1 MSDSEKKKAIRP
13 KSDRKAPTDMDAFFQ
28 WQTNRRSLLKA
39 ALIAGT
45 LSQFSFLQSCTD
57 DLELEKG
64 NELLD
69 SNQMTILKS
78 ALNILF
84 PDDGNGPSIESLNT
98 LNYIVWVLKDSGANP
113 THQTYLMEGIDWA
126 DEMAFE
132 KSAKKYIELDQQER
146 ERAIRYYTETE
157 YGKEWCSIMMTLIL
171 ESLLL
176 DPIYGA
182 NVNEA
187 GWKWLDHTPGYPRPD
202 ESNRYENVLTTARNA
217 YPKSSV

>member
-1 MSDSEKKKAIRP
+1 MSESEKKKSLKL
-13 KSDRKAPTDMDAFFQ
+13 KSDRKAPTDLDAFFQ

-39 ALIAGT
+39 AIIAGT
-45 LSQFSFLQSCTD
+45 LSQFSFLQSCED
-57 DLELEKG
+57 AIEMEKG
-64 NELLD
+64 NDVLD
-69 SNQMTILKS
+69 ANQMTILKS

-98 LNYIVWVLKDSGANP
+98 LNYILWVLKDAGANP
-113 THQTYLMEGIDWA
+113 THQTYLIEGIDWA
-126 DEMAFE
+126 DEIAIE
-132 KSAKKYIELDQQER
+132 KSGKKYSELDQAER
-146 ERAIRYYTETE
+146 ERAIHYYTETD

-182 NVNEA
+182 NINEA
-187 GWKWLDHTPGYPRPD
+187 GWKWLDHTPGFPQPD

>member
-1 MSDSEKKKAIRP
+1 MSDSEKRKSLTP
-13 KSDRKAPTDMDAFFQ
+13 KSDRKAPTDLDAFFQ

-39 ALIAGT
+39 AVIAGT

-57 DLELEKG
+57 NIELEKG
-64 NELLD
+64 NDLLD
-69 SNQMTILKS
+69 ANQMTVLKS
-78 ALNILF
+78 ALKILF

-98 LNYIVWVLKDSGANP
+98 VNYILWVLKDVGANP
-113 THQTYLMEGIDWA
+113 THQEYLIEGIDWA
-126 DEMAFE
+126 DEIAFE
-132 KSAKKYIELDQQER
+132 KSGEKYIELDQQER
-146 ERAIRYYTETE
+146 ERAIHYYTETE
-157 YGKEWCSIMMTLIL
+157 YGKEWCSIMLTLVL

-187 GWKWLDHTPGYPRPD
+187 GWKWLDHTPGFPRPD